1 MDALLDI
8 GRPSKVELLVLVNR
22 RYSRQLPIE
31 PDYVGIHVDTIRS
44 EKVKMRWKESDGED
58 GVWLLAG

>member
-31 PDYVGIHVDTIRS
+31 PDYIGIQVDTIRS
-44 EKVKMRWKESDGED
+44 EKVKVQWKETESED
-58 GVWLLAG
+58 AVWLLT